1 MNSKLKRN
9 KRTHSCPEIG
19 KKKLHPKCT
28 VKCATSNKQL
38 THSLEKK
45 LASSPHANQLEQIY
59 QVPLQTLITSD
70 VPIPLLTKQQQELL
84 NSFTSG

>member
-1 MNSKLKRN
+1 
-9 KRTHSCPEIG
+9 
-19 KKKLHPKCT
+19 
-28 VKCATSNKQL
+28 
-38 THSLEKK
+38 LEKK